1 MCDKEQLVG
10 YLYDELNATDRRAFE
25 AHLATCAAC
34 RTEVAGLR
42 RTRQHLT
49 TWAPPEPEFTFHIV
63 RGGAV
68 TPPARRWFG
77 FVPRWGMAAAATV
90 LLLAGAA
97 AIANVELRYGPG
109 GFVVRTGWA
118 DAAAPV
124 SAGPAVPTPAAATAV
139 SSEQLKAVVQALEHR
154 LLELERAQSTQTV
167 KASATMQAG
176 ITAPELRKILTQNEA
191 RQREETNLQL
201 AQMWKDFSAAR
212 VSDFTRMQDVVGRAQ
227 GVTNQQLR
235 QHRDSIEQIYRASLS
250 QQR

>member
-10 YLYDELNATDRRAFE
+10 YLYGELDAAERRTFE

-49 TWAPPEPEFTFHIV
+49 TWAPPEPEFNFHIV
-63 RGGAV
+63 RGAAA
-68 TPPARRWFG
+68 PPARRWFG
-77 FVPRWGMAAAATV
+77 FVPQWGMAAAASV

-97 AIANVELRYGPG
+97 AIANVEVRYGSE
-109 GFVVRTGWA
+109 GFMVRTGWA
-118 DAAAPV
+118 DAADPV
-124 SAGPAVPTPAAATAV
+124 SAAPAAPIPAAATAV
-139 SSEQLKAVVQALEHR
+139 SSEQWKAVVRVLENR

-191 RQREETNLQL
+191 RQREEMNLQL

-227 GVTNQQLR
+227 GLTNQQLR